1 MTLTLESEEAAT
13 RTLINRANRLYTAA
27 LIPLLG
33 GKPFY
38 LAGGALM
45 KEEPNDYDLYPAED
59 PFDRDEIKR
68 AIVNTPRAKVIFETG
83 NALTVRIDDQTIQ
96 FCSFSKPSLEEL
108 CDAFDFAHCQAGV
121 LFVLHAGEGGN
132 PASYRV
138 DHAYA
143 STNWVRAKLQE
154 STFYTGSEYP
164 LGALLRVFKYAGR
177 GLFTGKSYYDSVFL
191 CLHDLMSRG
200 FRDRDDFKSQLESI
214 DLGITDNRNMDW
226 LYESFNRN
234 GLVKASDA
242 PAHSDTASNEDPPF

>member
-1 MTLTLESEEAAT
+1 MTLTLESEKAAT

-83 NALTVRIDDQTIQ
+83 NALTVRIDDQTVQ

-108 CDAFDFAHCQAGV
+108 CNAFDFAHCQAGV
-121 LFVLHAGEGGN
+121 LFVLHAGDDGN
-132 PASYRV
+132 PASYRA
-138 DHAYA
+138 DYAYA
-143 STNWVRAKLQE
+143 SANWVRAKLQE

-164 LGALLRVFKYAGR
+164 LGALLRIFKYAGR

-191 CLHDLMSRG
+191 CLHDLMNRG

-214 DLGITDNRNMDW
+214 DLGITDNGNMDW
-226 LYESFNRN
+226 LYEAFDRN
-234 GLVKASDA
+234 GLVKSERTARAVPGLDDEA
-242 PAHSDTASNEDPPF
+242 PF

>member
-1 MTLTLESEEAAT
+1 
-13 RTLINRANRLYTAA
+13 
-27 LIPLLG
+27 
-33 GKPFY
+33 
-38 LAGGALM
+38 M

-68 AIVNTPRAKVIFETG
+68 AIANTPRAKVIFETG
-83 NALTVRIDDQTIQ
+83 NALTVRIDDQTVQ

-108 CDAFDFAHCQAGV
+108 CNAFDFAHCQAGV
-121 LFVLHAGEGGN
+121 LFVLHAGDDGN

-138 DHAYA
+138 DYAYA

-191 CLHDLMSRG
+191 CLHDLMNRG

-214 DLGITDNRNMDW
+214 DLGITDDGNMDW
-226 LYESFNRN
+226 LYEAFDRN
-234 GLVKASDA
+234 GLVKTSCA
-242 PAHSDTASNEDPPF
+242 PVYSATGLDENAPF